1 MLLAHKIELRPTP
14 DQVDYFEK
22 ACGLRRHCF
31 NHLLAWFSQKDSDGN
46 LIFKWSKKEAYQFFM
61 KVLRVEFSWYS
72 EVSSVITR
80 NVIEDLDNA
89 FKHFFRRVKN
99 GEKPGYPQ
107 PKKKGVN
114 ESFAIRDV
122 AKFDV
127 KNKML
132 RIEKLKTRI
141 DLRQPVRFE
150 GKQKQV
156 TISKR
161 AGKYFASILI
171 DTDEYNPND
180 VDRQESVGVDF
191 GIKSLAILSNG
202 EVFENEK
209 LLRNSLR
216 KLRKLQRSLSR
227 KVKGSNGYAKAKL
240 KIQKLQTRKTLY
252 FQIARQR
259 AAIAHQLSNYLTK
272 TFDRIVIEDLH
283 VNDMIKNRKLSRAI
297 ADVGWG
303 MLRQFIEYKA
313 KLRNCVVVI
322 ADRFFPSSKTCSNCG
337 EVKKNLTLG
346 DRVYECDSC
355 EFTIVRDLNAAINLN
370 NYAV

>member
-14 DQVDYFEK
+14 EQVDYFEK
-22 ACGLRRHCF
+22 ACGHRRHCF

-46 LIFKWSKKEAYQFFM
+46 LIFKWSKTEAYQFFM
-61 KVLRVEFSWYS
+61 KILRVEFSWYN

-80 NVIEDLDNA
+80 NVIDDLDNA

-99 GEKPGYPQ
+99 GEKHGYPQ

-127 KNKML
+127 KNKTL

-141 DLRQPVRFE
+141 DLRQQIRFD
-150 GKQKQV
+150 GKLKQV

-180 VDRQESVGVDF
+180 INRQESVGVDF

-202 EVFENEK
+202 EVFENER
-209 LLRNSLR
+209 LLQKNLR
-216 KLRKLQRSLSR
+216 KLRKLQRDLSR

-240 KIQKLQTRKTLY
+240 KIQKLY
-252 FQIARQR
+252 FLIARQR
-259 AAIAHQLSNYLTK
+259 AAIAHQLSSYLTK
-272 TFDRIVIEDLH
+272 TFDRIVIEDLN
-283 VNDMIKNRKLSRAI
+283 VNGMIKNRKLSRAI

-322 ADRFFPSSKTCSNCG
+322 ADRFFPSSKICCFCG
-337 EVKKNLTLG
+337 KVKKNLTLG
-346 DRVYECDSC
+346 DRIYKCDSC
-355 EFTIVRDLNAAINLN
+355 GFTSDRDLNAAINLN
-370 NYAV
+370 NYAA